1 MKRWIFAALCLLIIC
16 PTSAL
21 AQTTVEV
28 DAKDNPLKITGWL
41 NEKDSLLGSIRLTAP
56 AAVDQ
61 VTFIASDLKRQEG
74 DGAIARQQ
82 IEFIGEPKLKA
93 GHTQGFPGKGF

>member
-28 DAKDNPLKITGWL
+28 DTKDNPLKITGWL

-56 AAVDQ
+56 AAVEQ
-61 VTFIASDLKRQEG
+61 VTFLVGWYKQ
-74 DGAIARQQ
+74 
-82 IEFIGEPKLKA
+82 
-93 GHTQGFPGKGF
+93 